1 MTKREWTQHDIA
13 EAARRSHPAG
23 HPGFF
28 NTLQAQ
34 SRAAFG
40 MPLECEVWRWE
51 FPMGPLTVGQVLDF
65 FAEHN
70 QGWTVGWHRTLQG
83 PVAHI
88 RTDDYEA
95 AEAFRARFGGK
106 WLLTDERVKETGRI
120 FSSETYWLG
129 ADR

>member
-1 MTKREWTQHDIA
+1 
-13 EAARRSHPAG
+13 
-23 HPGFF
+23 
-28 NTLQAQ
+28 
-34 SRAAFG
+34 
-40 MPLECEVWRWE
+40 
-51 FPMGPLTVGQVLDF
+51 MGPLTVGQVLDF

-88 RTDDYEA
+88 RTDAYEA

>member
-1 MTKREWTQHDIA
+1 MTKREWTQHDIT
-13 EAARRSHPAG
+13 EASRRAHPAG
-23 HPGFF
+23 QPGFF
-28 NTLQAQ
+28 NTLQTVT
-34 SRAAFG
+34 REAFG
-40 MPLECEVWRWE
+40 MLLECEVWRWE
-51 FPMGPLTVGQVLDF
+51 FPMGPLTVGQVLDS

-70 QGWTVGWHRTLQG
+70 QGWTVGWHPALPG

-88 RTDDYEA
+88 RTDAYEA